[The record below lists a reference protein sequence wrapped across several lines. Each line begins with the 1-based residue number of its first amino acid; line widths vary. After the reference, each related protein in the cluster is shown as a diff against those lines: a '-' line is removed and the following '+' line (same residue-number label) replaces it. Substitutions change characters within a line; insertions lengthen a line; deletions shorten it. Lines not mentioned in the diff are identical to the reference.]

1 MLAGFATESDYL
13 IVSSRAA
20 LQPWLKSGELAAIE
34 VSDLIM
40 EVEIELV
47 KRDGSNQSP
56 AVERLEEVIRQVLDD
71 QHLHI

>member
-1 MLAGFATESDYL
+1 M
-13 IVSSRAA
+13 
-20 LQPWLKSGELAAIE
+20 
-34 VSDLIM
+34 M